1 MAAMRWGRT
10 FRRQWLLGAIYGLSA
25 AAAVQLTRFD
35 GGVAFLWGSTAVL
48 IAALLRTPPRQWL
61 EPLAICSIASFLVT
75 GFLGLGWSAAGPFV
89 LINMGEAIIGAGLFR
104 RIADPKEPMQSL
116 GWFLR
121 FVIAVGLVAPLVV
134 ALLATAM
141 IALLGLGDSSTLEH
155 FFTGHAL
162 GNLTFTP
169 LALLITGRSAQRRTL
184 RSIKT
189 RWRDFGLVL
198 QLVLVVSLG
207 VFMQTGLPLLF
218 LPILAIILATFRV
231 GREGA
236 AISIAILTIVSGLA
250 TIFGSGPVQLVGGSI
265 ADRMLFLQFYLASAV
280 LTILPVSSD
289 LQHRRT
295 VLGKVRLAEAQF
307 RLLAEHSSDIIM
319 HLNVAGRIRYVSP
332 AIERLSGHS
341 AGALIGR
348 PALDLIAKEHVDS
361 IREEHQRVLAARGEI
376 ISFRYLGITADGA
389 KRWFETDSR
398 AVLDDDGE
406 IEGVLSVARDVN
418 ERMAHEERL
427 SMAAYT
433 DALTGLPNRRAFRNL
448 IDGRPG
454 EDGDCI
460 ALLDIDHFKQVNDTH
475 GHATGDEV
483 LRVFAALARRIVR
496 ANDYVARIGGEE
508 FVILFPATSVE
519 QALQVCDRLRREI
532 SASPLAYGAGP
543 VWVTVSGGLSQLRA
557 AGLDEAMKTA
567 DAALYQAKQSG
578 RDRLAKAA

>member
-1 MAAMRWGRT
+1 MRWGRT
-10 FRRQWLLGAIYGLSA
+10 FRRQWLLGATYALLA

-48 IAALLRTPPRQWL
+48 IAALLRTPSRQWI
-61 EPLAICSIASFLVT
+61 EPLSICALASFLVT
-75 GFLGLGWSAAGPFV
+75 GFLGLGWAGAAPFV
-89 LINMGEAIIGAGLFR
+89 LINMGEAVIAASLFR
-104 RIADPKEPMQSL
+104 RLGDSKEPMQSL
-116 GWFLR
+116 GWFFR
-121 FVIAVGLVAPLVV
+121 FVIAIGLVGPFVAAAGATGVV
-134 ALLATAM
+134 M
-141 IALLGLGDSSTLEH
+141 LLGFQGTSVAGH
-155 FFTGHAL
+155 FFGGHAL
-162 GNLTFTP
+162 GNLTLTP
-169 LALLITGRSAQRRTL
+169 LALLVTGRSARR
-184 RSIKT
+184 KT
-189 RWRDFGLVL
+189 FGSLMARWRDVALVL
-198 QLVLVVSLG
+198 QLVLLVSLG
-207 VFMQTGLPLLF
+207 VFMQAELPLLF

-236 AISIAILTIVSGLA
+236 AISIAILTVVGGLA
-250 TIFGSGPVQLVGGSI
+250 TIYGKGPVQLVGGDI

-280 LTILPVSSD
+280 LTVLPVSAD

-341 AGALIGR
+341 PRALVGR
-348 PALDLIAKEHVDS
+348 PALDLFAKEHVDE
-361 IREEHQRVLAARGEI
+361 IREQHQRVLAARGEI
-376 ISFRYLGITADGA
+376 ISFRYLGVTADGA
-389 KRWFETDSR
+389 KRWFEIDSR
-398 AVLDDDGE
+398 AVLDDDGS

-448 IDGRPG
+448 IDARPDQ
-454 EDGDCI
+454 EGDCI
-460 ALLDIDHFKQVNDTH
+460 ALLDIDHFKRINDTH

-483 LRVFAALARRIVR
+483 LRLFGALARRIVR

-508 FVILFPATSVE
+508 FVILFPSTSLE

-543 VWVTVSGGLSQLRA
+543 VWVTVSGGLAELRH
-557 AGLDEAMKTA
+557 GLDDALKTA
-567 DAALYQAKQSG
+567 DEALYRAKEAG
-578 RDRLAKAA
+578 RDRLAQAA

>member
-89 LINMGEAIIGAGLFR
+89 LISMGEAIIGAGLFR

-116 GWFLR
+116 GW
-121 FVIAVGLVAPLVV
+121 
-134 ALLATAM
+134 
-141 IALLGLGDSSTLEH
+141 LLGLGDSSTLEH